1 MLREEFE
8 HLKIG
13 DIVCRHYTFR
23 DEYGT
28 LIQGRESY
36 IVASGDEEGQESFL
50 VREYPVA
57 KNCLSDF
64 NKSLKIHKFHFKE
77 LELNGTTVC
86 FDLERSFLYREL
98 AVVDYGKNYRN
109 KSKKDKNQRRILRIK
124 PLNVRDLFIEF
135 KGTNRKQGVIPY
147 CKLPKEIIVL
157 DMDPAV
163 FDRAYIRRDGW
174 LAWYLPNLGEYAL
187 SPDILYDLL

>member
-1 MLREEFE
+1 MLKEEYE
-8 HLKIG
+8 NLEIG
-13 DIVCRHYTFR
+13 DLVLRHFIFINKDNVKDHRHMTYKVISLFQPE
-23 DEYGT
+23 DGF
-28 LIQGRESY
+28 
-36 IVASGDEEGQESFL
+36 FL
-50 VREYPVA
+50 AQEYPFFG
-57 KNCLSDF
+57 K
-64 NKSLKIHKFHFKE
+64 KIIVKFHYKE
-77 LELNGTTVC
+77 IEVPSGEVF
-86 FDLERSFLYREL
+86 FDKENNLFYRKIPL
-98 AVVDYGKNYRN
+98 LDHGKSYND

-124 PLNVRDLFIEF
+124 PLNVRDLFVEF
-135 KGTNRKQGVIPY
+135 KGANRKQGVIPY